1 MRSCINGATTMPY
14 SLEEDLKAA
23 GAAGFEGVEIWA
35 AKLDRYLESRSVDEL
50 RRLLDDNGLE
60 VGALCPYTLSC
71 FGEDTHADRLKRAAE
86 IAAEV
91 DCDTL
96 LVCPDT
102 PPEGMGVYDAFRQAG
117 QRAAERADDIASFGV
132 DLAIE
137 PLGDHPF
144 VPGPREA
151 MRIIEIA
158 NHPGVGLMMDTFH
171 YYKSGV
177 GLEDIGAIP
186 VELLRIVHVNDCEDR
201 PRGELTDKH
210 RLYLGEGVI
219 PLEAM
224 FGLLKAMRYEGFL
237 SVEIF
242 RDEYW
247 GKPAAKIAKASKASL
262 DRAVA
267 RLL

>member
-1 MRSCINGATTMPY
+1 MPY

-35 AKLDRYLESRSVDEL
+35 PKLDKYLESHTVDDL
-50 RRLLDDNGLE
+50 RRLLEDNGLE
-60 VGALCPYTLSC
+60 VGALCPYSLMC
-71 FGEDTHADRLKRAAE
+71 FGDDTGADRLKRAAE

-91 DCDTL
+91 DCETL
-96 LVCPDT
+96 LVCPDA
-102 PPEGMGVYDAFRQAG
+102 PPAGMGTYDAFRQAG
-117 QRAAERADDIASFGV
+117 ERAAERAEDIAPFGV

-137 PLGDHPF
+137 PLGNHPF
-144 VPGPREA
+144 VPGPVEA
-151 MRIIEIA
+151 MRILDEA
-158 NHPGVGLMMDTFH
+158 DHPGVGLMMDTFH

-177 GLEDIGAIP
+177 GLADIGDIP
-186 VELLRIVHVNDCEDR
+186 VDLLRIVHVNDCQDL
-201 PRGELTDKH
+201 PRAELTDKH

-224 FGLLKAMRYEGFL
+224 FGVLKAMRYEGFL

-247 GKPAAKIAKASKASL
+247 ARPAKEIARASKASL
-262 DRAVA
+262 DSVLG
-267 RLL
+267 RLV